1 MIHSYVDNLA
11 YGRGSSWESNNSGRL
26 AKRRNGMKRTRLV
39 LGCVVLQLIW
49 LIVANEALA
58 AEEYLPMA
66 KGMEWVMDL
75 EATSPQGDKTNGV
88 ARRRIEQ
95 KVEQDGK
102 GYLRSHTWV
111 EGDRPFAMD
120 YTKLVRK
127 EKNGLY
133 SIDERDPKLMER
145 REIVLPF
152 KVGSKWEM
160 PMGAVKINNV
170 VVAKEDVKIGQKVYK
185 DCFRIRSSWDTGE
198 YIEEFWEAPG
208 IGSVKSVIKTKG
220 GTIVLTLKEFKR
232 SE

>member
-1 MIHSYVDNLA
+1 
-11 YGRGSSWESNNSGRL
+11 
-26 AKRRNGMKRTRLV
+26 MKRTRLV

-49 LIVANEALA
+49 LIVPNEALA

-120 YTKLVRK
+120 YTKLVRAAGRVNGISVQ
-127 EKNGLY
+127 EVQATADFTGATGAQNSSGSNSSASKN
-133 SIDERDPKLMER
+133 SIASP
-145 REIVLPF
+145 
-152 KVGSKWEM
+152 
-160 PMGAVKINNV
+160 A
-170 VVAKEDVKIGQKVYK
+170 
-185 DCFRIRSSWDTGE
+185 RSPSPIT
-198 YIEEFWEAPG
+198 
-208 IGSVKSVIKTKG
+208 S
-220 GTIVLTLKEFKR
+220 
-232 SE
+232 